1 MRDAIPPAPAKPR
14 DCAADITIEEWER
27 HYLGEWDFGG
37 FGGPVVLP
45 QHIDELVMRR
55 VPAWIVVETLD
66 GPDDDLA
73 VDPNLAIAAQ
83 EATHV
88 FIVPDL
94 DDAHEIAGAL
104 AIGGGRVLL
113 IERRND
119 APLPVLRGRELT
131 RRREPPL
138 RLLPRRR

>member
-1 MRDAIPPAPAKPR
+1 V
-14 DCAADITIEEWER
+14 
-27 HYLGEWDFGG
+27 DFGG

-45 QHIDELVMRR
+45 QHIDELVTKR

-73 VDPNLAIAAQ
+73 VDPNLALAAQ

-88 FIVPDL
+88 LIVPDL

-104 AIGGGRVLL
+104 AKAGGRVLL
-113 IERRND
+113 IERLNG
-119 APLPVLRGRELT
+119 APLPLLRKQVE
-131 RRREPPL
+131 
-138 RLLPRRR
+138 